1 MAAARP
7 PLQGDKRAL
16 VFDGSDPKE
25 LFRFFDDVEAIAMD
39 ANWDASTTIR
49 RGYLYYAKTDVA
61 EIWET
66 LPEASIVP
74 ADAANF
80 KTGVKKLYPSLAD
93 GKRYSRGELEQ
104 FIAEWAEKGIRTRDE
119 FGTYHRE
126 FLRRASYLVRSNKL
140 TENDSKF
147 TFLRGILGQTQKDVL
162 QRLEIK
168 DPDHERGN
176 PYDIDKVATA
186 AMYIL
191 SGSAVDQIGADL
203 LSSGT
208 SATTSA
214 TTSRQGVTVKKEEV
228 DLSKVWETLK
238 GFQITLES
246 LTRGPNPRSAAGPQP
261 APLARTPGCAFC
273 SNPSHFIR
281 SCTKVLEYIQAG
293 KCLRDTNSRVVMPN
307 GAFVSSRVPGR
318 NLMEQIDNLLAP
330 NASHPVNIIEVT
342 KHLENPAEQVALA
355 MLQEISEDQQE
366 ETDYKVEC
374 LEILLNEAKKKAATG
389 RRQKFD
395 GVVIPT
401 KVGPPGKGAMKAQQ
415 SPPPNSKPPTTSR
428 SSPQR
433 DDIRKPSNPQP
444 QYCYVVPVEDSN
456 AVSNVL
462 TRTLDTSIMLSQ
474 RGLLSIAPK
483 LRKQLKELTTAKR
496 YNAVDVN
503 LVESPSYATQL
514 CGTASQR
521 PEDSILAV
529 ATPGVAAEATLP
541 LRTVTAVVEDA
552 MEVECML
559 DQGAAVCLIREDV
572 WEKLQV
578 PLSPNQS
585 TTIEMADMAK
595 SATIGLIPNAKFTIA
610 GIELSLQVH
619 VVRQAPFQALL
630 GCPFFAITECET
642 KDYTSGIRNM
652 LRNMSQQGFQQTSRN

>member
-74 ADAANF
+74 ADAVNF

-147 TFLRGILGQTQKDVL
+147 AFLRGIS
-162 QRLEIK
+162 
-168 DPDHERGN
+168 DHERGD

-191 SGSAVDQIGADL
+191 SGSAVDQIGADP

-214 TTSRQGVTVKKEEV
+214 TTSGQDVTVKKEEA
-228 DLSKVWETLK
+228 DLSKVWEMLK

-261 APLARTPGCAFC
+261 APLTRSPGCAFC
-273 SNPSHFIR
+273 SDPSHFIR

-293 KCLRDTNSRVVMPN
+293 KCL
-307 GAFVSSRVPGR
+307 
-318 NLMEQIDNLLAP
+318 
-330 NASHPVNIIEVT
+330 
-342 KHLENPAEQVALA
+342 
-355 MLQEISEDQQE
+355 
-366 ETDYKVEC
+366 
-374 LEILLNEAKKKAATG
+374 
-389 RRQKFD
+389 
-395 GVVIPT
+395 
-401 KVGPPGKGAMKAQQ
+401 
-415 SPPPNSKPPTTSR
+415 
-428 SSPQR
+428 
-433 DDIRKPSNPQP
+433 
-444 QYCYVVPVEDSN
+444 
-456 AVSNVL
+456 
-462 TRTLDTSIMLSQ
+462 
-474 RGLLSIAPK
+474 
-483 LRKQLKELTTAKR
+483 
-496 YNAVDVN
+496 
-503 LVESPSYATQL
+503 
-514 CGTASQR
+514 
-521 PEDSILAV
+521 
-529 ATPGVAAEATLP
+529 
-541 LRTVTAVVEDA
+541 
-552 MEVECML
+552 
-559 DQGAAVCLIREDV
+559 
-572 WEKLQV
+572 
-578 PLSPNQS
+578 
-585 TTIEMADMAK
+585 
-595 SATIGLIPNAKFTIA
+595 
-610 GIELSLQVH
+610 
-619 VVRQAPFQALL
+619 
-630 GCPFFAITECET
+630 
-642 KDYTSGIRNM
+642 
-652 LRNMSQQGFQQTSRN
+652 